1 MTVASDNN
9 EYPDATIELFSAVAD
24 QWLDP
29 EKRKELVDSLRSDPH
44 VRAVYIE
51 QAIVHS
57 LLFRKAR
64 RDDVAPLLSEL
75 ILEHTVSPSGLAD
88 ELALPGSSPNSPIP
102 TFVSATLHNT
112 FGYFPEGMPLAYL
125 VATVVTG
132 LGILIASHVYMSQ
145 PEQFARQ

>member
-1 MTVASDNN
+1 MSVAGDNN
-9 EYPDATIELFSAVAD
+9 EYPDATIELFSAFAD

-29 EKRKELVDSLRSDPH
+29 EKRQELVDSLRSDPH

-75 ILEHTVSPSGLAD
+75 ILESYREPIGLWPMSLLCPAHPPIPRSPH
-88 ELALPGSSPNSPIP
+88 SSPRPS
-102 TFVSATLHNT
+102 TTRSAISRRACRWRT
-112 FGYFPEGMPLAYL
+112 
-125 VATVVTG
+125 
-132 LGILIASHVYMSQ
+132 
-145 PEQFARQ
+145 